1 MNTTVKNM
9 LLATAG
15 AAVLMAGSTALGSA
29 DTTKITIKSG
39 DTLSQLAIDYDAT
52 VEDLVSS
59 NNIKDANKIWAGDK
73 LIVSG
78 KAVKD
83 LKLTAEQK
91 EVVAEV
97 KEEVEVKQAEQ
108 AAVEAPAAAP
118 AQVEAPVETEVNT
131 AVAVATPKTTISTP
145 APKAEAP
152 ATNNNA
158 VVGRS
163 GNAYMAGQ
171 CTAYVYDRAGFVGS
185 YWGNAN
191 QWVSSAAAA
200 GRTISGTATA
210 GSVAVFGAGQQGAGS
225 LGHVAYVESV
235 NGGMMTISE
244 ANYAGKAFNTRT
256 ISTAGVTFIR

>member
-15 AAVLMAGSTALGSA
+15 AAVLMAGSSAMGSA
-29 DTTKITIKSG
+29 DSKITIKSG
-39 DTLSQLAIDYDAT
+39 DTLSQLAIEYDAT

-73 LIVSG
+73 LVITG
-78 KAVKD
+78 KAAKD
-83 LKLTAEQK
+83 LTLTDEQK

-108 AAVEAPAAAP
+108 APAEVAAAP
-118 AQVEAPVETEVNT
+118 VTVEAPVETEVNT
-131 AVAVATPKTTISTP
+131 NVSVAAENKTIETP
-145 APKAEAP
+145 AATKEVSAP
-152 ATNNNA
+152 VT
-158 VVGRS
+158 GRS

-171 CTAYVYDRAGFVGS
+171 CTAYVYDRASFVGS
-185 YWGNAN
+185 FWGNAN

-210 GSVAVFGAGQQGAGS
+210 GSVAVFAAGQQGAGP

-244 ANYAGKAFNTRT
+244 GNYAGKAYNTRT

>member
-15 AAVLMAGSTALGSA
+15 AAVLMAGSTVMGSA
-29 DTTKITIKSG
+29 DSKITIKSG
-39 DTLSQLAIDYDAT
+39 DTLSQLAIDHDAT

-59 NNIKDANKIWAGDK
+59 NNIKDANKIWVGDK
-73 LIVSG
+73 LVITG
-78 KAVKD
+78 KSAKD
-83 LKLTAEQK
+83 LNLTTEQK

-97 KEEVEVKQAEQ
+97 KQEVEVKQAEQ
-108 AAVEAPAAAP
+108 APVEVATAPAT
-118 AQVEAPVETEVNT
+118 VEAPVETEVDTN
-131 AVAVATPKTTISTP
+131 VAVVAEDKTIATPEVVTP
-145 APKAEAP
+145 EVEVSAP
-152 ATNNNA
+152 
-158 VVGRS
+158 VSGRS

-171 CTAYVYDRAGFVGS
+171 CTAYVYDRASFVGS
-185 YWGNAN
+185 FWGNAN
-191 QWVSSAAAA
+191 EWVGSAAAA

-210 GSVAVFGAGQQGAGS
+210 GSVAVFAAGQQGAGA

-244 ANYAGKAFNTRT
+244 GNYAGKAYNTRT